1 MVHRIFRN
9 KILPT
14 LWTPAFAQRDRKQA
28 EALLLQLRLYRLRG
42 PKAGRRSPGDYGRQ
56 AGDGEAG
63 HRAGD
68 GRWAFPS
75 GYVDRGEAVADAA
88 VREVMEET
96 GLDVR
101 LTAFV
106 GLYSSSGS
114 VVVLAVY
121 SAEVVGGSLRPGG
134 DARETALFDPEAL
147 PPLPFPHDDQIIADW
162 RSVTGKKNSP
172 R

>member
-1 MVHRIFRN
+1 MSSETNFCQRCGHRLSLKEIEGKQRPYCSSCGY
-9 KILPT
+9 I
-14 LWTPAFAQRDRKQA
+14 AFADPKLAAVVLATMDGKLVMVR
-28 EALLLQLRLYRLRG
+28 RG
-42 PKAGRRSPGDYGRQ
+42 IEPAM
-56 AGDGEAG
+56 
-63 HRAGD
+63 

-106 GLYSSSGS
+106 GLYSSSGNP
-114 VVVLAVY
+114 VVLAVY

-147 PPLPFPHDDQIIADW
+147 PPLPFPDDDQIVADW
-162 RSVTGKKNSP
+162 QSVTGKKNSP